1 MLVEFYRTNIQHSLV
16 LCRSINHSTTVN
28 EWVIFLTH
36 TLTLTHAHTHTHN
49 PDIWQYA
56 DLLELTLPALVNSH
70 SWIFSGVSHYDVI
83 TSSAADTKLQ
93 IQSNSFSYVNY
104 VMCASENVFFSPCVC
119 PQLGFVPIRTH
130 FISVCDELYNK
141 YVHKYTVSELMNW
154 LCVSYWLILM

>member
-1 MLVEFYRTNIQHSLV
+1 MWALMLFEFYRANIQHSLV

-36 TLTLTHAHTHTHN
+36 TLTHTHTNTHTHTHTHTHN

-70 SWIFSGVSHYDVI
+70 SWIFSGVSHYHVI

-93 IQSNSFSYVNY
+93 IQSNSFNYVNC
-104 VMCASENVFFSPCVC
+104 VTCVHQKMIFSSTCFPKA
-119 PQLGFVPIRTH
+119 LIH
-130 FISVCDELYNK
+130 S
-141 YVHKYTVSELMNW
+141 HSH
-154 LCVSYWLILM
+154 SYYQCLWWTLQ